1 MKKNALPVLPAVF
14 PCPKMTSEISP
25 SALAKWNSSIRA
37 SSQDDNTLSIFET
50 IRQDWA
56 GEGISAKRIGAILR
70 SLEGKDITVNINS
83 PGGDLFEGLT
93 IYNQLREYAGK
104 VTVKILWLA
113 ASAASIIAMS
123 GDEIQIGRSAF
134 LMIHNTWGMAVGNR
148 HDFAEIAEKMMPF
161 DFAMRDVYVARTGMD
176 EKMITAMMD
185 NETWINGGEAVEKRF
200 ADAFLPADSTQQDND
215 SPTAALRKLDALL
228 AKTNTPRAERRRLFK
243 ALLGD
248 MPSAITP
255 SHGTL
260 RATPD
265 ISSEIVTQL
274 DNALRRLVSI
284 PH

>member
-1 MKKNALPVLPAVF
+1 MKKNALPVLPAVC

-50 IRQDWA
+50 IGQDWA
-56 GEGISAKRIGAILR
+56 GEGITAQRIGAILR
-70 SLEGKDITVNINS
+70 SLEGKYITVNINS

-93 IYNQLREYAGK
+93 IFNQLREYAGK
-104 VTVKILWLA
+104 VTVKILGLA

-134 LMIHNTWGMAVGNR
+134 LMIHNTWGLAVGNR
-148 HDFAEIAEKMMPF
+148 HDFAEIAEKMTPF
-161 DFAMRDVYVARTGMD
+161 DVAMRDVYVARSGMD
-176 EKMITAMMD
+176 EKTVTAMMD
-185 NETWINGGEAVEKRF
+185 NETWIHGGEAIEKGF

-215 SPTAALRKLDALL
+215 SATAALRKLDALL
-228 AKTNTPRAERRRLFK
+228 AKTHTPRAERRRLFK
-243 ALLGD
+243 ALRGD

-265 ISSEIVTQL
+265 VSSETLTQL
-274 DNALRRLVSI
+274 ENALRRLVSI